1 MTVITIATVGYGDMY
16 PKTHLGRFFAITACF
31 TGFILIS
38 LFVVTMTN
46 WLSFSCSEENS
57 FTLIKRLEYRE
68 EIRDRAIA
76 ALGSAMS
83 SRTVRVHESHNK
95 EKIIEKNQKMHRKLR
110 EFSYAVENI
119 RNFVEPDTDSEVQR
133 RLMRSLANEVD

>member
-1 MTVITIATVGYGDMY
+1 MY
-16 PKTHLGRFFAITACF
+16 PKTHLGRFVAITACF

-38 LFVVTMTN
+38 LFVVSMTN

-57 FTLIKRLEYRE
+57 FTLLKRLEYRE
-68 EIRDRAIA
+68 EIRDKAIM

-83 SRTVRVHESHNK
+83 SRTTRKREPYNTD
-95 EKIIEKNQKMHRKLR
+95 KIDEKNQKMKRRLR
-110 EFSYAVENI
+110 EFSHVVENI

-133 RLMRSLANEVD
+133 RLMRSLAD